1 MPFPSIIL
9 YSSNIAHC
17 LHVCLY
23 SSKYDTT
30 LGGGAEATKTLQ
42 QRYFDIK
49 LLKTFNNLF
58 LC

>member
-1 MPFPSIIL
+1 MPFLSIIFVK
-9 YSSNIAHC
+9 HR